1 MAKPTKESIAAFNGI
16 KKGFRGCTEFFH
28 AMGDPFRQDI
38 VLLLATRERLNVNEI
53 TEHIALSRP
62 AVSHH
67 LKVLLLAKLV
77 TVERVSRENFY
88 SLSMEKSLINL
99 QTLIET
105 INAACSKKIN
115 EASSK

>member
-1 MAKPTKESIAAFNGI
+1 MAKTKKQKVLTLEDVKES
-16 KKGFRGCTEFFH
+16 FRACTELFH

-38 VLLLATRERLNVNEI
+38 VLLLAARERLNVNEI

-67 LKVLLLAKLV
+67 LKVLLQAKMV

-88 SLSMEKSLINL
+88 SLTVEESLADL
-99 QTLIET
+99 RVLVEQSEVV
-105 INAACSKKIN
+105 CS
-115 EASSK
+115 